1 MKVPATPRGTGPSS
15 RGEAGAVATVATP
28 AADGVARGPR
38 DAALRVT
45 APLHGASKGKK
56 SARMSSRTDLPGT
69 GDKFNNLNT
78 FDVFSTH
85 RYRRRAERPRMARAR
100 GRGSLVLDDV
110 SRGRSDVRPAAVRS
124 VVYRGPGQNRRGVVT

>member
-1 MKVPATPRGTGPSS
+1 MSVRTSGGTGGRPPRRQLFHVQNRRKPLRCQAMTVSGFTITSLSANRSMKVPATPRATGPSS

-78 FDVFSTH
+78 FD
-85 RYRRRAERPRMARAR
+85 
-100 GRGSLVLDDV
+100 
-110 SRGRSDVRPAAVRS
+110 
-124 VVYRGPGQNRRGVVT
+124 